1 MVMRKIMTI
10 IWAIRF
16 KRAKRKADK
25 MAEGFGVRYLVIMLN
40 GKLKVVP
47 KQTIKKLVHEG
58 RFKRGVTIQD
68 ILARALY
75 VTK

>member
-25 MAEGFGVRYLVIMLN
+25 MAEDFGVRYLVIMLN

-47 KQTIKKLVHEG
+47 KQTIKKLVHES

>member
-1 MVMRKIMTI
+1 MRKIMTI

-25 MAEGFGVRYLVIMLN
+25 MAEDFGVRYLVIMLN

-47 KQTIKKLVHEG
+47 KQTIKKLVHED